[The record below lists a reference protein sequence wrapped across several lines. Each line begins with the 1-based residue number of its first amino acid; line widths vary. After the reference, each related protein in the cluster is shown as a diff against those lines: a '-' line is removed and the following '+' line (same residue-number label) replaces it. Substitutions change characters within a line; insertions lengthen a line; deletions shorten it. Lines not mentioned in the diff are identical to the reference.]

1 MAGADP
7 DDVRDGG
14 PCHENADNAV
24 TASLSDVRLTSY
36 GNGKH
41 PDMDCIA
48 PCHVWGQ
55 LGKRQFLMRSQI
67 AIVRVTGSRRAMSVL
82 VSRLEITE

>member
-36 GNGKH
+36 GNGKY

-48 PCHVWGQ
+48 PCHVRTIGQ
-55 LGKRQFLMRSQI
+55 KTVSNALANCYCSCHRLQESNVCI
-67 AIVRVTGSRRAMSVL
+67 SV
-82 VSRLEITE
+82 RLEITE